1 MKTFFTILLY
11 LVIILLIGG
20 IVFGVSILLERPLQE
35 AAIIY
40 ALILAAWLLVVLLKK
55 LIIYYRARAQVL
67 RVLKQQNA
75 ERDADLGMSPKQLSK
90 QLAKSWNRAVKSL
103 KKSHL
108 KLKGDPLYVL
118 PWYMVFGKPR
128 SGKSTAL
135 RNAKLLTPAMELSSH
150 EEGSTLNLEWWLY
163 DKAIVIDTAG
173 RYAVPDVDK
182 RDRKEWTTLLQML
195 SRHKQKEPLNGLV
208 LVITADRLLNNSEQ
222 ELIDEGLQV
231 RTGINDLMEQLEIR
245 MPVYLMVTKCD
256 LIDQFSN
263 WCKYLPEESLDQVM
277 GYLCEEEVTDI
288 DSTLDHAFDRVLDR
302 LKELRLL
309 MMERGDNPDD
319 SLIELPINMEKL
331 RGGLHAFAQTAL
343 KDNLYQETPRFR
355 GLYFSSSQQTEA
367 ASGDEKVVNKGHFL
381 HHLFTRVMPPDRGL
395 LSTLPSAERLRRAVQ
410 TYGFST
416 SGAIL
421 ALFIILFTSAYL
433 ADRDKISSLFERHDD
448 IYLNQKHINLELNTL
463 NRTNELLKDLSS
475 VEQAWTIPWYGFAE
489 STPQRNQLK
498 RDFLE
503 TFNKKFLKPLDA
515 RRIRISDLNSEQ
527 RAFLVSGIV
536 RRLNLVKHKLA
547 ANDEALATAAP
558 IPVEYLQVVSKDASA
573 DASQLFSDLYPVYVR
588 LQNSPVELNDEK
600 LKLETLLQ
608 TAISGSH
615 GDFEWLI
622 KYTNLQGFPVIKVGD
637 YWAGSRQLYKQPTV
651 EAAYTLEGRD
661 FIVQFLDELDKA
673 GSGSNTL
680 SAVKQEFITFYQ
692 RKYLKAWQ
700 NFAEHFDEG
709 KKKLRNR
716 KEWLNALES
725 MAGQQNPYFAV
736 LRKIEMEISPVYSE
750 GLLQARDNI
759 ETFAE
764 VQDMSGDEAP
774 VSKSNA
780 KAKKKA
786 TKAALK
792 VIGKLGKVGKL
803 VAKVGKKGLKAQKKF
818 GPKGGAEEVSDE
830 KLKEAAK
837 NYKAYKAALKDLA
850 FNADSS
856 KLSYQE
862 TASYFSNPSD
872 VASGDGAGAAAWKGI
887 IGLQKVLGKPRES
900 TRLFW
905 DLYEGPV
912 KLAYEYMQQETACYL
927 QQQWEDKVLVELE
940 GVDSKNIG
948 KTLIGEGGLLWK
960 YVDDTASAFI
970 KPRRRK
976 GYVPVR
982 VDKKSIAWD
991 DDFKRFLN
999 NASSGKHI
1007 VDGKFEV
1014 KISALPTGINQSAKI
1029 SPYATFIDLH
1039 CADGVQTLANYNY
1052 SASKTFKWSL
1062 AECGDV
1068 TLRIAVGEYSL
1079 EKNYE
1084 GQKGFPKFLADFR
1097 DGRKIFSINKE
1108 FEQFRNALKNEGVTA
1123 IDVNYEFSGQQPVI
1137 KMINAVP
1144 LEAPPTATACWED
1157 QQ

>member
-1 MKTFFTILLY
+1 MKTFFTLLLY
-11 LVIILLIGG
+11 LLIIVLIGG
-20 IVFGVSILLERPLQE
+20 IVFGVAILLEKPLQQ

-40 ALILAAWLLVVLLKK
+40 ALILAAWLLVVLVKK

-75 ERDADLGMSPKQLSK
+75 ERDADLGMSPKQLQK
-90 QLAKSWNRAVKSL
+90 NLVKRWNKAVRSL
-103 KKSHL
+103 KRSHL

-135 RNAKLLTPAMELSSH
+135 RNAKLLTPAMELSGH

-222 ELIDEGLQV
+222 ELIEEGLQI

-263 WCKYLPEESLDQVM
+263 WCQYLPEESLDQVM

-288 DSTLDHAFDRVLDR
+288 DQAIDHAFDRVLDR

-309 MMERGDNPDD
+309 MMERGDYPDD

-331 RGGLHAFAQTAL
+331 RSGLHAFAQTAL

-355 GLYFSSSQQTEA
+355 GLYFSSSQQCESVA
-367 ASGDEKVVNKGHFL
+367 GEEKVVNKGHFL

-395 LSTLPSAERLRRAVQ
+395 LSTLPSAERLRRAVR
-410 TYGFST
+410 TYGLST

-421 ALFIILFTSAYL
+421 ALFIVLFTSAYL
-433 ADRDKISSLFERHDD
+433 RDRDKIQSLFEVHDA
-448 IYLNQKHINLELNTL
+448 IHLNQKHINLELGSL
-463 NRTNELLKDLSS
+463 NRLNELMKDMAK
-475 VEQAWTIPWYGFAE
+475 VEQEWTLPWYGMAE
-489 STPQRNQLK
+489 ASPQQKTLK
-498 RDFLE
+498 REFLD
-503 TFNKKFLKPLDA
+503 TFNKQLLKPLDDT
-515 RRIRISDLNSEQ
+515 RVRIADLDSEQ
-527 RAFLVSGIV
+527 RAYLVSGIV
-536 RRLNLVKHKLA
+536 RRLNLVKDKLNADTSA
-547 ANDEALATAAP
+547 ADAAQT
-558 IPVEYLQVVSKDASA
+558 IPVEYLQVVSPDVSA

-608 TAISGSH
+608 NAISGSH

-622 KYTNLQGFPVIKVGD
+622 KYTNLQGFAEIKVGD
-637 YWAGSRQLYKQPTV
+637 FWAGSRQLYKQPTV
-651 EAAYTLEGRD
+651 QAAYTLEGHD
-661 FIVQFLDELDKA
+661 FIVKFLNELNQA

-680 SAVKQEFITFYQ
+680 SAVKQEFMTFYQ
-692 RKYLKAWQ
+692 RKYLKAWR
-700 NFAEHFDEG
+700 NFAENFDQG

-716 KEWLNALES
+716 KEWLNAVES

-736 LRKIEMEISPVYSE
+736 LRKINEEIEPVFSE
-750 GLLQARDNI
+750 GLLQARANI

-764 VQDMSGDEAP
+764 VQDASGDEAP
-774 VSKSNA
+774 PSKSNA

-792 VIGKLGKVGKL
+792 VIGKFGKVGKL
-803 VAKVGKKGLKAQKKF
+803 VSKVGKKGLKAQKKF
-818 GPKGGAEEVSDE
+818 GGKGGTKEVGDE
-830 KLKEAAK
+830 QMKAAI
-837 NYKAYKAALKDLA
+837 KAYKDYRKALKDLA
-850 FNADSS
+850 FNADSA
-856 KLSYQE
+856 KLSFEE
-862 TASYFSNPSD
+862 TANYFTSPAD
-872 VASGDGAGAAAWKGI
+872 VSKGDGAGAAAWAAI
-887 IGLQKVLGKPRES
+887 IELQKVLGKPRQS

-905 DLYEGPV
+905 NLYEGPV
-912 KLAYEYMQQETACYL
+912 KLDYEYMQQETSCYL

-940 GVDSKNIG
+940 GVDQKNIG
-948 KTLIGEGGLLWK
+948 KTLIGEGGLLWA
-960 YVDDTASAFI
+960 YTDGPARAFL
-970 KPRRRK
+970 KQKRRK
-976 GYVPVR
+976 GYIPVR
-982 VDKKSIAWD
+982 INKKLIDWDK
-991 DDFKRFLN
+991 DFLSFLN

-1068 TLRIAVGEYSL
+1068 TLRISVGEFSL
-1079 EKNYE
+1079 EKDYL

-1097 DGRKIFSINKE
+1097 DGRHIFSVKE
-1108 FEQFRNALKNEGVTA
+1108 FPQFRKALENESVSA
-1123 IDVNYEFSGQQPVI
+1123 IDVNYEFSGQKPVI

-1144 LEAPPTATACWED
+1144 LSPPATAAACWTD
-1157 QQ
+1157 QE